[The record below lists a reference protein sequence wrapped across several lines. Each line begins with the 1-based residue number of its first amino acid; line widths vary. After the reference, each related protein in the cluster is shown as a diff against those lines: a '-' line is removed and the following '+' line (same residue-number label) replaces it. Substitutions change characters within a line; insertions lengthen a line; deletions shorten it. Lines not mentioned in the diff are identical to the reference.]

1 VAAKELVGK
10 CMAPFKPAL
19 LYLVRN
25 RLDVHRFSAA
35 PSLPSMPMLLAVGRL
50 YPEKRWDRLIKVI
63 ALVRDRGLAFSVRH
77 VGGGPL
83 LEELQTQAKLV
94 GVDARIQFLGPRR
107 DVPALLADS
116 SFLVHTA
123 DEEGCPNVVMEAM
136 ACGRAVLATDSGD
149 IPLLV
154 EDGKTGFVVGR
165 GDDKA
170 LADRLVELVTNPD
183 LCMAMGRNG
192 RKKAEREFDLHSLV
206 TGTLD
211 VYRAAGWRDT

>member
-1 VAAKELVGK
+1 
-10 CMAPFKPAL
+10 
-19 LYLVRN
+19 
-25 RLDVHRFSAA
+25 
-35 PSLPSMPMLLAVGRL
+35 MLLAVGRL
-50 YPEKRWDRLIKVI
+50 YPAKRWDRLIKVI

-77 VGGGPL
+77 AGGGPL
-83 LEELQTQAKLV
+83 LEELQAQAKLL
-94 GVDARIQFLGPRR
+94 GVDALIQFLGPRAGIS
-107 DVPALLADS
+107 ALLADS

-149 IPLLV
+149 VPLLV
-154 EDGKTGFVVGR
+154 EDGKTGFVVRR

-170 LADRLVELVTNPD
+170 LADRLVELATNPD

-192 RKKAEREFDLHSLV
+192 RMKAEQEFDLHSLV

-211 VYRAAGWRDT
+211 AYRTDGWRDE